1 MEWQTTPYTAPVFVI
16 AGIAGAL
23 SFWGWRRRPATGT
36 TIFALMMLALTEW
49 SLAYGFELA
58 AADLATKLFWVRT
71 QYLGIVTVPV
81 TWLCFVLQY
90 TGREKWLT
98 RRNLMLLMISPLIT
112 LLLTWTNEAH
122 NLIWSTIELDTSG
135 SFSMLD
141 LTYGP
146 WFWIH
151 STFSY
156 LLLLLG
162 TLLLIRSFIRS
173 PQLYRGQTV
182 ALLIGVLAPWVGNGL
197 YLFDV
202 NPLPNLDLTPFA
214 FTVTGLAVGWGA
226 SRFRMLD
233 IVPVARDVVIEHMN
247 DGVIVLDAQSRIV
260 DINPAARQLVGCSD
274 QDLIGQPMD
283 QALSNWA
290 DLVER
295 CREAEE
301 AHTEIVL
308 GEAGSRRYFD
318 LHFSTLRDQRQ
329 GGGGRVIV
337 LRDTTALKEAE
348 IALREFNQEL
358 TDQNLELRKLTRA
371 VEQSGST
378 IVITDLE
385 GDIEYVNPAFSRTTG
400 YSEQEAIGEN
410 PRILKSGEHP
420 PEMYEEMWK
429 TISGGEV
436 WRGELINKKKDGQL
450 YWEAATI
457 SPINDEAGNI
467 VHYLAVKRDITARKQ
482 AEEAQRRYAAEL
494 EAQNAELDAF
504 SHTVAHDLKNPL
516 TALIGS
522 SNLLRMRYADMSQEQ
537 REDLLQKIE
546 QSGFKI
552 RNIVD
557 ELLLLASVRE
567 VSEVGTSPLDM
578 EAIVAEAQERLEHL
592 IEDHRA
598 EIILP
603 ERWPVAVGYGPWVE
617 EIWVNYLSNA
627 IKYGGRPPQV
637 EIGATIEKEGWVRYW
652 VRDNGEGL
660 SSAEQARLFTPFER
674 LHQASVEGHGLGL
687 SVVRRIMEKLGGR
700 VGVESEEGEGS
711 TFYFTLPGAE

>member
-16 AGIAGAL
+16 AGIAGGL

-182 ALLIGVLAPWVGNGL
+182 ALLIGVFAPWVGNGL

-247 DGVIVLDAQSRIV
+247 DGLIVLDAQSRIV

-329 GGGGRVIV
+329 GGSGRVIV

-385 GDIEYVNPAFSRTTG
+385 GDIEYVNPAFSRITG